1 MHFLIL
7 NCGLFTIVVLDL
19 KKLYLFLQKMNEIN
33 SFYLLLEHELND
45 TSRLSKNLNLLE
57 VEKMALLTVSP
68 LQRHMFGS
76 LDKFQQLC
84 AHLQ

>member
-1 MHFLIL
+1 
-7 NCGLFTIVVLDL
+7 
-19 KKLYLFLQKMNEIN
+19 MNEIN